1 VLVLNGAIMVY
12 LFERQAP
19 GSNIHTLGESPWWS
33 VVMVTT
39 VGDGDYIPVTVDG
52 RITAGCIMVIGLL
65 TLAVVNAQVASSFVA
80 QGTSRD
86 QRSQQ
91 IETAPPEV
99 TLAEARPAADPD
111 RSAAHRSCAVI
122 TANGRS
128 PGPGIRRQPINLARI
143 SGVRTG
149 WVGSPR

>member
-1 VLVLNGAIMVY
+1 MLVLNGAIMVY

-33 VVMVTT
+33 MVTVTT

-65 TLAVVNAQVASSFVA
+65 TLAVVDAQVASSFVA

-99 TLAEARPAADPD
+99 ALAEARPAACEIEALLIAAAPSPRRMETAPD
-111 RSAAHRSCAVI
+111 RESGSSRSTWPVSAVCVPA
-122 TANGRS
+122 G
-128 PGPGIRRQPINLARI
+128 
-143 SGVRTG
+143 
-149 WVGSPR
+149 

>member
-1 VLVLNGAIMVY
+1 LLREPFTPVA
-12 LFERQAP
+12 
-19 GSNIHTLGESPWWS
+19 
-33 VVMVTT
+33 VMTGQRPP
-39 VGDGDYIPVTVDG
+39 GDGDYIPVTVDG

-99 TLAEARPAADPD
+99 TLAEARPAAGPD

-128 PGPGIRRQPINLARI
+128 PGPGIRKQPINLARI